1 MSNHTQELHT
11 SMRWAAEELAPA
23 QFGDQRLRTR
33 LIQIVAAKLAT
44 PRATIPQASQTW
56 AATKATYNFFASQ
69 QVSADAIRAAHLHA
83 TRSRL
88 ANHHTLGVVQDTT
101 ELDPSSH
108 RHTSGLGYLDNAYSS
123 GVKVHSALAISTAG
137 VPLGLVYQNVWS
149 RDAATK
155 GQKRRTLAQHE
166 RESQRWLTTL
176 EQGQQAIAAPA
187 RLIVVADREA
197 DIYPLFIAP
206 REERTDLLI
215 RAAYNRGVSGGQN
228 VEQVV
233 EQVEW
238 QGSHTVELPGNG
250 QRASRNATLQ
260 IGWSSV
266 EIQPPTLASAHQHH
280 DRDCTWWL

>member
-1 MSNHTQELHT
+1 
-11 SMRWAAEELAPA
+11 MRWAAEELATA

-33 LIQIVAAKLAT
+33 LIQIVAAKLAN

-88 ANHHTLGVVQDTT
+88 ANHHTLVVVQDTT
-101 ELDPSSH
+101 ELDSSSH

-137 VPLGLVYQNVWS
+137 VPLGLVYQNVCS

-176 EQGQQAIAAPA
+176 EQGQRWLAAPSS
-187 RLIVVADREA
+187 
-197 DIYPLFIAP
+197 PHC
-206 REERTDLLI
+206 
-215 RAAYNRGVSGGQN
+215 
-228 VEQVV
+228 
-233 EQVEW
+233 
-238 QGSHTVELPGNG
+238 GS
-250 QRASRNATLQ
+250 
-260 IGWSSV
+260 
-266 EIQPPTLASAHQHH
+266 
-280 DRDCTWWL
+280 